1 MRRRWSLVLL
11 GLSLLGNVIVMGFF
25 LRSQLRMWYRPET
38 PPELRSALEGIR
50 QFDLRVLVER
60 YRWPLDSLKLEMALR
75 KHDLE
80 YLQLSAPGDTAGARR
95 LLDERAALQKQ
106 VYRLMVES
114 AWSVHELPEPRRRRM
129 LGRWREM
136 TGLPRSDSAQ

>member
-1 MRRRWSLVLL
+1 MRRHWLLVVLALSLAGNAVEIVLL
-11 GLSLLGNVIVMGFF
+11 GV
-25 LRSQLRMWYRPET
+25 RQLRYWYPPAV
-38 PPELRSALEGIR
+38 PPEVRSALENIR
-50 QFDLRVLVER
+50 QLDLRVLVER
-60 YRWPLDSLKLEMALR
+60 YRWPLDSLKLEMELR
-75 KHDLE
+75 EHDMRIAADRE
-80 YLQLSAPGDTAGARR
+80 PRDTAAVRR

-106 VYRLMVES
+106 IYRLMVES

>member
-1 MRRRWSLVLL
+1 MRRRWLLVLL
-11 GLSLLGNVIVMGFF
+11 ALSLAGNAVEVVLLGI
-25 LRSQLRMWYRPET
+25 RQLRNWY
-38 PPELRSALEGIR
+38 PPEVPSDLRAALEGIR
-50 QFDLRVLVER
+50 QLDLRVLVER

-75 KHDLE
+75 EHDLE

-95 LLDERAALQKQ
+95 LLDERAVLQKQ

-136 TGLPRSDSAQ
+136 TGLPKSDSAQ